1 VYLYL
6 LGLLVAFI
14 LSSRFREGN
23 SYAPTAQLHPT
34 RLRQLFRK
42 IVEVVYYIAI
52 IINILMQTLEIVR
65 LCLEYFGVG
74 LLPFN
79 YVGLIFGL
87 ALHAT
92 SGLKGR
98 IRGLFWQGLNTFLW
112 IGMMIVSLVK
122 IAGLVKMEHNGI
134 YRTDSKYPIVDWVT
148 DVAIIAGIYLFL
160 AVMEV
165 WLGFWKQGSRV
176 AFGDEDVPDLR
187 SEK

>member
-6 LGLLVAFI
+6 LGLPVAFV
-14 LSSRFREGN
+14 LSSRFYEGI

-34 RLRQLFRK
+34 HLRQLFRK
-42 IVEVVYYIAI
+42 IMTFLYYVAI
-52 IINILMQTLEIVR
+52 IINILMQTVEIAR

-87 ALHAT
+87 VLHAT
-92 SGLKGR
+92 NGLKGR
-98 IRGLFWQGLNTFLW
+98 IRGLFWKGLNTFLW

-122 IAGLVKMEHNGI
+122 IAGLVNMEHNGI
-134 YRTDSKYPIVDWVT
+134 HRTDSKYPIVDWVT
-148 DVAIIAGIYLFL
+148 DVSVIAGVYLFL

-165 WLGFWKQGSRV
+165 WLSVWKQGSRV
-176 AFGDEDVPDLR
+176 AAGGEDVPALR
-187 SEK
+187 WEK

>member
-6 LGLLVAFI
+6 LSLLVAFV
-14 LSSRFREGN
+14 LSTRFHEGN

-34 RLRQLFRK
+34 RLRRLFRK
-42 IVEVVYYIAI
+42 IMTIVYYIAI

-87 ALHAT
+87 VLHAT
-92 SGLKGR
+92 DGFKGR
-98 IRGLFWQGLNTFLW
+98 IRGLFWKGLNTFLW

-148 DVAIIAGIYLFL
+148 DVAIIAGVYLFL
-160 AVMEV
+160 AVMEI
-165 WLGFWKQGSRV
+165 WLGLWRQGSRV
-176 AFGDEDVPDLR
+176 AAGGEDVPALR

>member
-1 VYLYL
+1 MYLYL
-6 LGLLVAFI
+6 LGLPVALL
-14 LSSRFREGN
+14 LSSRFHEGN

-42 IVEVVYYIAI
+42 IMTIVYYIAI
-52 IINILMQTLEIVR
+52 IVNILMQTVEIVR

-87 ALHAT
+87 VLHAT
-92 SGLKGR
+92 DGLKGR
-98 IRGLFWQGLNTFLW
+98 IRGLFWKGLNTFLW
-112 IGMMIVSLVK
+112 IGMMIASLVK
-122 IAGLVKMEHNGI
+122 IAGLVNMEHNGI
-134 YRTDSKYPIVDWVT
+134 HRTDSKYPMVDWVT
-148 DVAIIAGIYLFL
+148 DVAVIAGVYLFL

-165 WLGFWKQGSRV
+165 WLGLWKQGRRV
-176 AFGDEDVPDLR
+176 AAGGDDVPASR